1 MSREDDL
8 LRVAV
13 VGPCSAGK
21 TTVIPAIKAAGFEAR
36 HPAQEHSLVP
46 NMWQRISRPDVLI
59 FLDVSYTAA
68 RQRRPFIDGGPQR
81 LAEQHRRLAH
91 AREHCDF
98 YLNTSDLAPHEVE
111 EAVLAFLET
120 WRRERDEALNS

>member
-1 MSREDDL
+1 MPESDDPP

-21 TTVIPAIKAAGFEAR
+21 STLTSALKVAGYEAR
-36 HPAQEHSLVP
+36 HPAQEHSLAP
-46 NMWQRISRPDVLI
+46 AMWQRFSQPDLLI
-59 FLDVSYTAA
+59 YLDVSYAAA
-68 RQRRPFIDGGPQR
+68 RRRRPQHDGGPQR

-98 YLNTSDLAPHEVE
+98 YLDTSDLSIEEV
-111 EAVLAFLET
+111 
-120 WRRERDEALNS
+120 RERVFAYLESVT

>member
-1 MSREDDL
+1 MTASGDL

-21 TTVIPAIKAAGFEAR
+21 STVIPLIKAAGFEAR
-36 HPAQEHSLVP
+36 HPAQEHSLVQ

-68 RQRRPFIDGGPQR
+68 RQRRPYIDGGPQR

-98 YLNTSDLAPHEVE
+98 YLDTSELAPHEVA
-111 EAVLAFLET
+111 EAVLDFLQA
-120 WRRERDEALNS
+120 WREERHEAQTG